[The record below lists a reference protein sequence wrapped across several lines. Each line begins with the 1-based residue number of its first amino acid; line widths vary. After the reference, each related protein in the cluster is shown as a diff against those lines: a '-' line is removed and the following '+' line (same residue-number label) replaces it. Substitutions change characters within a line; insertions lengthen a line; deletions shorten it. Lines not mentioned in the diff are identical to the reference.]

1 MARHYKV
8 PCNPPQP
15 SLNPAS
21 HKTQGPDDPSCHI
34 WGHKEEVIPV
44 AVLLFMIT
52 LSRVVTLPL
61 DPMRARYRDTVNT
74 ERDNNEGRNNVRG

>member
-1 MARHYKV
+1 M
-8 PCNPPQP
+8 
-15 SLNPAS
+15 
-21 HKTQGPDDPSCHI
+21 
-34 WGHKEEVIPV
+34 IPV